1 MKRKRINFH
10 PQSANTSI
18 CKFCENGKQEV
29 ETSKHLLHQ
38 GVKQDQDCIKYEGK
52 FENHDN
58 F

>member
-1 MKRKRINFH
+1 MKRKRNDFH
-10 PQSANTSI
+10 LQIANTSI

-29 ETSKHLLHQ
+29 ESGKHLLHQ
-38 GVKQDQDCIKYEGK
+38 GVEQDQDCIKYEEK